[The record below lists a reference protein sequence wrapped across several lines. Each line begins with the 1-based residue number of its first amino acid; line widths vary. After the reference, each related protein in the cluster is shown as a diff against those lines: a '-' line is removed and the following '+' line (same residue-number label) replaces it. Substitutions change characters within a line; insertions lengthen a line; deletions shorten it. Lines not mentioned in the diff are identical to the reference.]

1 MLSSSLEE
9 DATNI
14 KKTLFEEENFANKE
28 KMIIDIIKKYD
39 LKHRLLLRIT
49 YDKLFPENNFLS
61 DISTK
66 LSLSVQFCNLV
77 TTLFMEQVDLD
88 CIEFK
93 KFFDKKSSSNKNLI
107 IESLTLNP
115 FWYTQKLI
123 RTYALLYKKDLKSEI
138 NKHFPENMR
147 DALITSMN
155 TKRNDIHKK
164 IDIDEINEKVKLL
177 INTNPNELLK
187 NNEIFINLFALP
199 SPKELILIA
208 RIYKEKKGEHFL
220 KLIENK
226 LNEVEAMF
234 LKEVIYNTCRPSEYF
249 AYKLNDCI
257 KGVEVDSNNI
267 NRILV
272 MRNEIDIK
280 EIRNFYQKFYNEDF
294 CNEISK
300 IFNGAYK
307 DLLIYLYSK

>member
-1 MLSSSLEE
+1 MLSSPLEE
-9 DATNI
+9 DAKII
-14 KKTLFEEENFANKE
+14 KQMLFEDENYSNKE

-39 LKHRLLLRIT
+39 LKQRLLLRLT
-49 YDKLFPENNFLS
+49 YEKIFPENNFLT

-77 TTLFMEQVDLD
+77 TSLFMEQVDLD

-93 KFFDKKSSSNKNLI
+93 KIFDKKSPHKSLI

-123 RTYALLYKKDLKSEI
+123 RTYSILYNKDLKSEI
-138 NKHFPENMR
+138 NKKFPENMR

-155 TKRNDIHKK
+155 TKRNDKK
-164 IDIDEINEKVKLL
+164 KNIDLDEINEKVKLL
-177 INTNPNELLK
+177 IKTNPKELLK

-220 KLIENK
+220 NLIENN
-226 LNEVEAMF
+226 LNEEEALF

-249 AYKLNDCI
+249 AYKLNECI

-272 MRNEIDIK
+272 MRNEIDMK
-280 EIRNFYQKFYNEDF
+280 DIRNFYQNFYNEDF
-294 CNEISK
+294 CTEISK

-307 DLLIYLYSK
+307 DLLIYLYTK

>member
-1 MLSSSLEE
+1 MLSSPLEE
-9 DATNI
+9 DAKII
-14 KKTLFEEENFANKE
+14 KQMLFEDENYSNKE

-39 LKHRLLLRIT
+39 LKQRLLLRLT
-49 YDKLFPENNFLS
+49 YEKIFPENNFLT

-77 TTLFMEQVDLD
+77 TSLFMEQVDLD

-93 KFFDKKSSSNKNLI
+93 KIFDKKSPHKSLI

-123 RTYALLYKKDLKSEI
+123 RTYSILYNKDLKSEI
-138 NKHFPENMR
+138 NKKFPENMR

-155 TKRNDIHKK
+155 TKRNDKK
-164 IDIDEINEKVKLL
+164 KNIDLDEINEKVKLL
-177 INTNPNELLK
+177 IKTNPKELLK

-220 KLIENK
+220 NLIENN
-226 LNEVEAMF
+226 LNEEEALF

-249 AYKLNDCI
+249 AYKLNECI

-272 MRNEIDIK
+272 MRNEIDMK
-280 EIRNFYQKFYNEDF
+280 DIRNFYQKFFNEDF
-294 CNEISK
+294 CTEISK

-307 DLLIYLYSK
+307 DLLIYLYTK